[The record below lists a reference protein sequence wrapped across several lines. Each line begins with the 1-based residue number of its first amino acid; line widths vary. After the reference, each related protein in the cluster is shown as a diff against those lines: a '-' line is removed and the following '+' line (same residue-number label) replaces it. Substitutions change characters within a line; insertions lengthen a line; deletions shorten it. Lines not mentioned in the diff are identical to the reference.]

1 MRAVQQL
8 QGPDPGHAGLPR
20 LLGADTGSCTAGS
33 SELIVNAM
41 ADVRPGYHRVG
52 VALMDVRLLGIN
64 HHTAPL
70 ELRERLALDGAGVA
84 AVLREIRSG
93 VAAAE
98 AVLLATCNRTELY
111 VAAADPAAA
120 ESGMRRVFERLAGDR
135 AALVPAHAYAET
147 GERAARHLLRV
158 AAGLDSMILGEHQ
171 ILGQVREAQSRA
183 QEAET
188 LGPLTHRLWSAAL
201 HAGKRAR
208 AETDIGMGAVSVAQ
222 AAVCLAERA
231 VGDLRGRRVL
241 VIGAGDTCRL
251 AARHVADRR
260 PARLWVANRTVAR
273 AAAIAEAFG
282 GDPVALDRLDEVLP
296 SADAVISA
304 TRAPGSRPH
313 LRPGAAGHGGTPRPA
328 SGARRRRDATRHR
341 PGLRRG
347 DGGVAVL
354 DRRGPH
360 ARRPEPGSSRAR
372 DPQGGGHPRGGG
384 REVLGVDPRAGRGGR
399 GPRTGR
405 AVRTGARGGSAPQPE
420 ALPSR
425 RRGLARSPDPG
436 DDHAP
441 APPAH
446 HPADVRHAPA
456 GGRVGAARSAAR
468 VVRPRSGRD
477 LEQGRP
483 WRCLAP
489 RRPCGSARAA
499 GGEEGLP
506 SVFCLLSSTGY

>member
-1 MRAVQQL
+1 
-8 QGPDPGHAGLPR
+8 
-20 LLGADTGSCTAGS
+20 
-33 SELIVNAM
+33 
-41 ADVRPGYHRVG
+41 
-52 VALMDVRLLGIN
+52 MDVRLLGIN

-111 VAAADPAAA
+111 VAAADAAA
-120 ESGMRRVFERLAGDR
+120 ADSGMRRVFERLAGDR

-260 PARLWVANRTVAR
+260 PSRLWVANRTVAR

-304 TRAPGSRPH
+304 TRAPGFVLTSGQVRRATEG
-313 LRPGAAGHGGTPRPA
+313 RPGRPLALVDVAMPRDIDPA
-328 SGARRRRDATRHR
+328 CAEVMGASLFSID
-341 PGLRRG
+341 
-347 DGGVAVL
+347 
-354 DRRGPH
+354 
-360 ARRPEPGSSRAR
+360 
-372 DPQGGGHPRGGG
+372 
-384 REVLGVDPRAGRGGR
+384 
-399 GPRTGR
+399 
-405 AVRTGARGGSAPQPE
+405 AVRTLVDRSLAHRVREIPRVEAILEEEGAKFSAWTRAQGAAAVVRELVERFEQVREEEVRRNLKHFHPE
-420 ALPSR
+420 DEASLDRLTRAMITRLLRPPITQLTS
-425 RRGLARSPDPG
+425 GTL
-436 DDHAP
+436 
-441 APPAH
+441 PPAVES
-446 HPADVRHAPA
+446 VRLDLLRELFALDPA
-456 GGRVGAARSAAR
+456 GISSKTGRGAA
-468 VVRPRSGRD
+468 
-477 LEQGRP
+477 
-483 WRCLAP
+483 
-489 RRPCGSARAA
+489 
-499 GGEEGLP
+499 
-506 SVFCLLSSTGY
+506 